1 MEKCI
6 KYRSPDKIWKM
17 IDRKEFHRLVKHWRK
32 IREAEKLAKA
42 IEEDE

>member
-17 IDRKEFHRLVKHWRK
+17 IDRKEFYRLVKHWKK

-42 IEEDE
+42 IEENE